1 MNHATV
7 RQRAD
12 MLEFLEL
19 CAARNIRF
27 VSIWGDEIE
36 KVGEDR
42 ALARMQALG
51 LTAVGYNRI
60 GPFDA
65 DGLARAERDLERAA
79 QFGCDHVFLF
89 TGGLAPG
96 EKDLP
101 RARRHAEEVIAR
113 LLELARGYG
122 VKLALEPL
130 HPMLVGDR
138 TVITTLSQ
146 ANDLCDRLGA
156 GLGVVIDVHHV
167 WWDPCLAAETARAGD
182 AGRILGFHVN
192 DWLVPTRDM
201 LRDRGMMGDGVI
213 DLAAME
219 ALVRG
224 AGYDGPVEVE
234 IFSKDWAERDPA
246 EVIDIA
252 IERCHTILPTSRS
265 VETTAT

>member
-19 CAARNIRF
+19 CADRDVRF

-36 KVGEDR
+36 KVGEDQ
-42 ALARMQALG
+42 ALARIQALG

-60 GPFDA
+60 GPFNA

-79 QFGCDHVFLF
+79 LFGCDHVFLF

-96 EKDLP
+96 DKDLP
-101 RARRHAEEVIAR
+101 RACRQAEDVIAQ

-130 HPMLVGDR
+130 HPMLAGDR
-138 TVITTLSQ
+138 TVFTTLAQ

-156 GLGVVIDVHHV
+156 GLGVVIDSHHV
-167 WWDPCLAAETARAGD
+167 WWDPCLAAEIARAGK
-182 AGRILGFHVN
+182 AGHILGFHVN

-201 LRDRGMMGDGVI
+201 LQDRGMMGDGVI

-234 IFSKDWAERDPA
+234 IFSKDWAKRDPA

-252 IERCHTILPTSRS
+252 IARCHAILPTSCS
-265 VETTAT
+265 AAAAAT